1 MSPRHPAALRCW
13 AGRWVMLTPSVVLFF
28 VSGISHAKMVW
39 TDGIIGGLFTYILFW
54 TLVYAVVHIY

>member
-1 MSPRHPAALRCW
+1 MSPRHPAALLGGPLGD
-13 AGRWVMLTPSVVLFF
+13 ANTSVVLFF

>member
-1 MSPRHPAALRCW
+1 MRSMLINITALL
-13 AGRWVMLTPSVVLFF
+13 GGPLTLRSLFCFF
-28 VSGISHAKMVW
+28 VYGAYSHAKMVW